1 MGGIFTNTLLTEYYS
16 QAGIA
21 MPCPEVKNITEFCA
35 PHKVNESCNPRRLD
49 APLVDDERGDLVSKM
64 NNLYLSLN
72 RPLNSTTP
80 RHPDGDHVFPSDR
93 LFSVRPFNKV
103 QTNPTT
109 STVQTV
115 THQNHGNDNTEIQED
130 EPWTLKD
137 EQEMLELATAVKQEV
152 LATVPSNLYAMR
164 YALWYVA
171 GGEKRRFIQ
180 SIKNKKPLVTLRK
193 HEALREQAR
202 VIASAMGWD
211 ISIDPEM
218 AVVPVDAVL
227 IQEARNIG
235 ECDVNVVTFEGK
247 WQEPAYWL
255 ARLWK
260 AAGGVTVDR
269 SIWDKAVSSAQ
280 QQA

>member
-1 MGGIFTNTLLTEYYS
+1 
-16 QAGIA
+16 
-21 MPCPEVKNITEFCA
+21 
-35 PHKVNESCNPRRLD
+35 
-49 APLVDDERGDLVSKM
+49 
-64 NNLYLSLN
+64 
-72 RPLNSTTP
+72 
-80 RHPDGDHVFPSDR
+80 
-93 LFSVRPFNKV
+93 
-103 QTNPTT
+103 
-109 STVQTV
+109 
-115 THQNHGNDNTEIQED
+115 
-130 EPWTLKD
+130 
-137 EQEMLELATAVKQEV
+137 
-152 LATVPSNLYAMR
+152 
-164 YALWYVA
+164 
-171 GGEKRRFIQ
+171 
-180 SIKNKKPLVTLRK
+180 
-193 HEALREQAR
+193 
-202 VIASAMGWD
+202 MGWD